1 MRFGVLDSPL
11 DPVKAD
17 GVALGKM
24 DWIAQQVP
32 QPLVIVAN
40 DAARACR
47 A

>member
-11 DPVKAD
+11 DPFKAD
-17 GVALGKM
+17 GVALVKM

-32 QPLVIVAN
+32 KPLVIVAD